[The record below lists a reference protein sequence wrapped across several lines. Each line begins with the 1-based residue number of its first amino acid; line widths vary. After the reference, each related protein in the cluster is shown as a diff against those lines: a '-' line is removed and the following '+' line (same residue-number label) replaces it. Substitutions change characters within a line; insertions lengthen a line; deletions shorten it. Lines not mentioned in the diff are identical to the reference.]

1 MESAGIIRRSSSPRA
16 SPLQMVKKPDGS
28 WRPCGV
34 YRRLNTQ
41 TIPDRYPLPNIA
53 DFSSRLHGSKVFT
66 KLDLT
71 KGYYQ
76 VPMSTGDIP
85 KTAVITP
92 FSLFE
97 WLRMPFGSTFQ
108 RLLDQILQGLPYC
121 FVYVDDILI
130 SSPDLTSHLEHVR
143 NVFDLLRLHCLSI
156 NPDKCMFAAPTVDYL
171 GMRVSG
177 SGCVPLVKHT
187 EIISAFPRPTDK
199 KGLQRFLG
207 ILNFYRRFIQAAAR
221 LLRPLTETLKG
232 KPSTLTWNLEMNQ
245 SFAATKSVLA
255 NVPTLVHPD
264 PSTRISLSVDAS
276 GSHVGAVLQQ
286 EVPAP
291 RPL

>member
-97 WLRMPFGSTFQ
+97 WLRI
-108 RLLDQILQGLPYC
+108 RLDPPSRGYWIR
-121 FVYVDDILI
+121 
-130 SSPDLTSHLEHVR
+130 SSKDFLTVLYMWMTALTS
-143 NVFDLLRLHCLSI
+143 LL
-156 NPDKCMFAAPTVDYL
+156 
-171 GMRVSG
+171 
-177 SGCVPLVKHT
+177 
-187 EIISAFPRPTDK
+187 
-199 KGLQRFLG
+199 
-207 ILNFYRRFIQAAAR
+207 ILNMY
-221 LLRPLTETLKG
+221 ETFLIFSDSIVSA
-232 KPSTLTWNLEMNQ
+232 STLTSACLQLLQW
-245 SFAATKSVLA
+245 T
-255 NVPTLVHPD
+255 TLV
-264 PSTRISLSVDAS
+264 
-276 GSHVGAVLQQ
+276 
-286 EVPAP
+286 
-291 RPL
+291 